1 MPSPASS
8 GWRLTH
14 DMRATRFSARRR
26 NGFLHLRSRF
36 LILLMAG
43 SCLLAS
49 AGQIGA
55 APASTAHPPAS
66 AGTAPSSAP
75 AKAPTPPPAAT
86 SAPQQSSHDNKPS
99 APSTKKLTR
108 QDRIGLLADQLAHA
122 KTPEEAHTLEDML
135 ETLRSAGLSPTT
147 QLLLRRAQK
156 DVSAEKP
163 DNAVDDMGDAI
174 ALQPDQAIL
183 WRSRAQM
190 RLVAGDLAGAV
201 QDLGAALQRDPKD
214 AQSWN
219 LLTTVEEHRNDGQA
233 ALKAWQKMLDLN
245 PMADKNHKRLDALRI
260 KAFGQP
266 T

>member
-49 AGQIGA
+49 AGQIAA
-55 APASTAHPPAS
+55 APVSTAHPPAS
-66 AGTAPSSAP
+66 AGSGPSSAP

-99 APSTKKLTR
+99 APSAKKLTR

>member
-1 MPSPASS
+1 MPSPASF

-14 DMRATRFSARRR
+14 DMRATRFSVRRR
-26 NGFLHLRSRF
+26 NGFLHLRPRF
-36 LILLMAG
+36 LAAVTAG
-43 SCLLAS
+43 SCLLAF
-49 AGQIGA
+49 AGPVLA
-55 APASTAHPPAS
+55 APAPHTPSTTS
-66 AGTAPSSAP
+66 GSSAP
-75 AKAPTPPPAAT
+75 PSQAPGTPPQNTAT
-86 SAPQQSSHDNKPS
+86 PEHAGQANKPS
-99 APSTKKLTR
+99 PPANRKLTR
-108 QDRIGLLADQLAHA
+108 QEQIDRLAEQLAHA
-122 KTPEEAHTLEDML
+122 KTPEDAHPLEATL
-135 ETLRSAGLSPTT
+135 ETLRSSSLSPTT
-147 QLLLRRAQK
+147 QLLLRRAEK

-163 DNAVDDMGDAI
+163 ENAVEDMGDAI
-174 ALQPDQAIL
+174 ALQTDQAIL

-219 LLTTVEEHRNDGQA
+219 LLATVEEHRNDGQA
-233 ALKAWQKMLDLN
+233 ALKAWQKMLELN

>member
-49 AGQIGA
+49 AGQIVA
-55 APASTAHPPAS
+55 APTSTAHPPAS
-66 AGTAPSSAP
+66 AGSAPSSAP
-75 AKAPTPPPAAT
+75 SKAPTPPPAAT

-99 APSTKKLTR
+99 AKKLTR

>member
-49 AGQIGA
+49 AGQIVA
-55 APASTAHPPAS
+55 APTSTAHPPAS
-66 AGTAPSSAP
+66 AGPAPSSAP

-99 APSTKKLTR
+99 APSAKKLTR

-174 ALQPDQAIL
+174 ALQPEQAIL